1 MGPRFFSLACFG
13 GRCINAQPTSA
24 QREVTAMTP
33 TPHTLLDI
41 SIAQLQTLASFLAE
55 EMGTERERESTVS
68 PETRACKEI
77 LLTLSVLIPKLQ
89 AARYVI
95 PRDSAAQ
102 PEEQCEACKE
112 G

>member
-1 MGPRFFSLACFG
+1 
-13 GRCINAQPTSA
+13 
-24 QREVTAMTP
+24 MTP

-55 EMGTERERESTVS
+55 EMGTERESTVS

-95 PRDSAAQ
+95 PRDSSAQ
-102 PEEQCEACKE
+102 AGEPCETCNE